1 MKVLLM
7 ICMCCEIQ
15 SSSVVTSSMVLPSS
29 GYSFNWMAGKS
40 EFKADWFLAMDWPQN
55 SAPDDSHVNPDVV
68 GAYFL
73 QPRYRAQP
81 VALSGIYSALGPYTA
96 SAVYAV
102 NIDAIAD

>member
-15 SSSVVTSSMVLPSS
+15 SSSVVTSSIGLPSS
-29 GYSFNWMAGKS
+29 GYSFNWMEGKS
-40 EFKADWFLAMDWPQN
+40 KLKANWFLAMDWPQN

-81 VALSGIYSALGPYTA
+81 VALSGNCLALGPYTA